1 MSITEVGTPQ
11 LFQKSFTL
19 IAGVAAPAVPDATWP
34 GPFDGSCKVLS
45 IVRTALGVGAAG
57 VPAAAVVTPSAAVA
71 PACQWK
77 LGVYSS
83 ANTDTGTYIV
93 TWVRLYAPSASFAQ
107 GGTVLAPVAAA
118 VGQQYAP

>member
-1 MSITEVGTPQ
+1 MSITEVGAPQ

-19 IAGVAAPAVPDATWP
+19 VAGAAAPAVPDATWP

-45 IVRTALGVGAAG
+45 IVRAALGAGVAG
-57 VPAAAVVTPSAAVA
+57 VPAAAVVTPTAAGTTN
-71 PACQWK
+71 CQWK

-83 ANTDTGTYIV
+83 AATDVGTYVV

-107 GGTVLAPVAAA
+107 GGTVLAAATAAA
-118 VGQQYAP
+118 GQQYAP